1 MKLILTQEVPGLGAA
16 GDVVEVK
23 DGYGRNYLLP
33 RGFATAW
40 TKGAARQI
48 EQMRA
53 ARQAREIASVDQA
66 RALRDRIQAQ
76 VFVLRQR
83 AGDTGRLFGAVSAAD
98 IAAVLSALAWTN
110 GASEQAAATR
120 AFTYGAAQLKM
131 IETPLALLPDGI
143 AALEL
148 LDHALDRLAAASLPI
163 KKRTLI
169 AAAHVIGHDGTITPE
184 EDELFRAISAA
195 LDVPLPAAA

>member
-1 MKLILTQEVPGLGAA
+1 MKVILQQDVRGQGKKGQMIEAA
-16 GDVVEVK
+16 E
-23 DGYGRNYLLP
+23 GYARNYLLP
-33 RGFATAW
+33 RKLATAW

-98 IAAVLSALAWTN
+98 IATVLS
-110 GASEQAAATR
+110 EQ
-120 AFTYGAAQLKM
+120 G
-131 IETPLALLPDGI
+131 IEV
-143 AALEL
+143 
-148 LDHALDRLAAASLPI
+148 DRRRVRMGNPI
-163 KKRTLI
+163 KSVGDYKVSVRL
-169 AAAHVIGHDGTITPE
+169 H
-184 EDELFRAISAA
+184 EDVDA
-195 LDVPLPAAA
+195 DVNIQVRPGK